1 MKGKNTFTA
10 KEISD
15 LKQLI
20 RMRVN
25 ADKDDQKKIRRI
37 MRSIGFYGS
46 DYGIVDCQVSD
57 LEGLIRS
64 GMIKVVGGKPVSAN
78 APSATTRPAVTPKAT
93 KTVAAVPKAVKGLA
107 NAEKNLLQ
115 GDFISVG
122 ALSGDMVPDVPGLY
136 CIKLRNGVRLPAKYG
151 KVREDGVIYIG
162 QASTSLRQRFWKQEL
177 NHIGAATFFRSIG
190 AMLGYMPPKGSLVG
204 KKNQNNFKFSPE
216 DTESIREWMRKSLI
230 VNCIPFSTETMDA
243 VEKKLIDT
251 YRPLVNNKH
260 NPNYSRELEA
270 AKEKCREYA
279 RSK

>member
-10 KEISD
+10 MEISY

-64 GMIKVVGGKPVSAN
+64 GIIKVTDGKPVSAD
-78 APSATTRPAVTPKAT
+78 APSATISPAVAPKVRKPET
-93 KTVAAVPKAVKGLA
+93 TVPKAVKGVA
-107 NAEKNLLQ
+107 AAEKNLLQ

-136 CIKLRNGVRLPAKYG
+136 CIKLRKGVRLPAKYG

-162 QASTSLRQRFWKQEL
+162 QASTSL
-177 NHIGAATFFRSIG
+177 NHHGAATFFRSIG
-190 AMLGYMPPKGSLVG
+190 AMLGYLPPKGSLAG
-204 KKNQNNFKFSPE
+204 KSTRNYKFSPE
-216 DTESIREWMRKSLI
+216 DTEAIRQWMRQSLL
-230 VNCIPFSTETMDA
+230 VNCIV
-243 VEKKLIDT
+243 VEPSAIDDIEEALIRK
-251 YRPLVNNKH
+251 YCPLVNIAK
-260 NPNYSRELEA
+260 NPAASAELSA
-270 AKEKCREYA
+270 ARDKCVAYA
-279 RSK
+279 KSE

>member
-10 KEISD
+10 KEISA

-64 GMIKVVGGKPVSAN
+64 GVIKVIGGKSVSA
-78 APSATTRPAVTPKAT
+78 K
-93 KTVAAVPKAVKGLA
+93 
-107 NAEKNLLQ
+107 
-115 GDFISVG
+115 
-122 ALSGDMVPDVPGLY
+122 
-136 CIKLRNGVRLPAKYG
+136 LPAKFG
-151 KVREDGVIYIG
+151 KVREDGIIYIG

-177 NHIGAATFFRSIG
+177 NHIGVATFFRSIG
-190 AMLGYMPPKGSLVG
+190 AMLRYMPPKGSLVG

-260 NPNYSRELEA
+260 NPDYSRELEA